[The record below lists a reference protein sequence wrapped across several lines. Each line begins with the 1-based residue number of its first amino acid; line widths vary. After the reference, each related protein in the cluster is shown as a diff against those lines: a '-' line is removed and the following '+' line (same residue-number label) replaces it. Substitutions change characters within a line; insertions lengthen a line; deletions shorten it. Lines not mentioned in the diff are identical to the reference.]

1 MHWRKCLASGWL
13 CIAAGCNAGA
23 ADSQAN
29 PFVSCRLSLTTDS
42 KRNGRLYRGLLFLV
56 LHLIVLIHYI
66 TCLMPILP
74 PLGFYFCSFS
84 KAAKSCGFPL
94 LSLSPPYY
102 LNWSL
107 LKLDEQIK
115 WAEFGWRFEFP
126 RRSPIKLLKDQQLP
140 SRWLTDSTPVIP
152 IPWCFCN
159 ANYSTLN
166 TIKVFYCFTPWFP
179 PSWLLYQDS
188 YPTVSCLF
196 ILNIAADRSS
206 EKFSIPSLPTVRS
219 THET

>member
-1 MHWRKCLASGWL
+1 MKEIVVQVGMIDLFHFLVKSTGKMCRDLAFVHGGPLMLASGWL
-13 CIAAGCNAGA
+13 CFAAECNAGA

-74 PLGFYFCSFS
+74 PHGFYFCSFS

-107 LKLDEQIK
+107 LKLDWENQQNSV
-115 WAEFGWRFEFP
+115 EDFNF
-126 RRSPIKLLKDQQLP
+126 LKAHQ
-140 SRWLTDSTPVIP
+140 
-152 IPWCFCN
+152 
-159 ANYSTLN
+159 
-166 TIKVFYCFTPWFP
+166 
-179 PSWLLYQDS
+179 
-188 YPTVSCLF
+188 
-196 ILNIAADRSS
+196 
-206 EKFSIPSLPTVRS
+206 
-219 THET
+219 